1 MPHLH
6 GQTGENRQETAA
18 RTASTTRTSRRR
30 LRAEAPAMLSIQF
43 LRIYGPSQDAVV
55 SPSTP
60 HGCMLNMTRAKA
72 ATQARLRRGGC
83 SLDGP
88 CFFASIAVVLCTP
101 HPTSVLLTCPH
112 ACTTAQGQAGRE
124 CAAKYARH
132 LRRSPLGTFPVR
144 SAPLP
149 AFFLPIEVECA
160 IQTQSRSREQ
170 LFPTQ

>member
-1 MPHLH
+1 
-6 GQTGENRQETAA
+6 
-18 RTASTTRTSRRR
+18 
-30 LRAEAPAMLSIQF
+30 MLSIQF